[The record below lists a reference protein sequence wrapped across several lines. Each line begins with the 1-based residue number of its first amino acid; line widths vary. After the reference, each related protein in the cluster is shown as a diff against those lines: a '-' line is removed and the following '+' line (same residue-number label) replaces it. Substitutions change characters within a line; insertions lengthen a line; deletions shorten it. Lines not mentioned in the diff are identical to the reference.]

1 MSNEFFSWR
10 AKHFVKVT
18 DYSWRARSPEV
29 EKLIRDQL
37 ARHAVAIKLEDAV
50 KGIPE
55 PLQSEYRFE
64 WDDAHFKRIANFV
77 STLEVPLPNGQVR
90 AAKTEGSYLAILRQL
105 TSGVIYGS
113 EAEACS
119 FELSSKRMDALD
131 AVIDSVQGPV
141 LVAAYYRSEVN
152 SLLRRFHGK
161 ARAFAGSTPTRER
174 VVLIDDWNA
183 DRIPVLIAAPSAMG
197 HGINLQHGSSRTV
210 VWYTHTFDWAQRAQ
224 FNARLVRS
232 GQSKVV
238 SIISLVADAGIDRV
252 VLNALAVKHS
262 GEQAILE
269 ALDIRHRL
277 NGREVQHAVA

>member
-10 AKHFVKVT
+10 AKHFVKVS
-18 DYSWRARSPEV
+18 DYSWRARSPET

-37 ARHAVAIKLEDAV
+37 ALHAVAIKLEDAV
-50 KGIPE
+50 KGIPD
-55 PLQSEYRFE
+55 PLHSEYRFQ
-64 WDDAHFKRIANFV
+64 WDDVHFKRIGNFV
-77 STLEVPLPNGQVR
+77 STLEVPLPDGQIRV
-90 AAKTEGSYLAILRQL
+90 ATSEGSYLAILRQL

-113 EAEACS
+113 DAEARS
-119 FELSSKRMDALD
+119 FELSSKRMDALE
-131 AVIDSVQGPV
+131 AVVDSVQGPV

-152 SLLRRFHGK
+152 ALMSRFHGK
-161 ARAFAGSTPTRER
+161 ARAFVGSTPSRER
-174 VVLIDDWNA
+174 VALIDDWNA

-238 SIISLVADAGIDRV
+238 SIVSLVADAGIDRV
-252 VLNALAVKHS
+252 VLNTLAAKHS

-269 ALDIRHRL
+269 TLDIRHRL
-277 NGREVQHAVA
+277 ASREVQHAID